1 MSGLLKL
8 IDELLSVLDSELPC
22 VVCTVAAT
30 RGSTPQ
36 KAGAMMLV
44 FADGT
49 QSGTLGG
56 GCVEAEVKKQA
67 LAALTADTPVPKIH
81 TFHLDEDYGWDDSL
95 ICGGRMTIV
104 AEMASR
110 AHFIYFA
117 SLKQLLDFGAA
128 YTEVIALPENSSKA
142 IPGTRGLFTVNGS
155 FVASTGDIKLP
166 PLPEK
171 RARAMVV
178 QEHAVLITPARIRL
192 LIVGAGHVGEAV
204 ANYAHDLNF
213 DVWILDDREK
223 FANDSRFPHA
233 SRRIVGD
240 IGRELQALQPEIT
253 SSTYCLIVTRGHSHD
268 EEALYQVVKSKAGYI
283 GMIGSKRKVRL
294 IFDDLRAK
302 GISDEALARVRAPIG
317 LDIGSQTV
325 PEIAVSILAELI
337 AYRNLGASPSVATGG
352 LSFKE

>member
-155 FVASTGDIKLP
+155 FGGNLEFKSLALP
-166 PLPEK
+166 
-171 RARAMVV
+171 
-178 QEHAVLITPARIRL
+178 L
-192 LIVGAGHVGEAV
+192 LIFLTQPLSLTCALAALWITGTPLNVSSYMGAILLVGLDVKNGILLIEYVGQLRRGGASLEDALPGTRSR
-204 ANYAHDLNF
+204 N
-213 DVWILDDREK
+213 
-223 FANDSRFPHA
+223 SRFT
-233 SRRIVGD
+233 G
-240 IGRELQALQPEIT
+240 
-253 SSTYCLIVTRGHSHD
+253 
-268 EEALYQVVKSKAGYI
+268 
-283 GMIGSKRKVRL
+283 
-294 IFDDLRAK
+294 
-302 GISDEALARVRAPIG
+302 ARCR
-317 LDIGSQTV
+317 
-325 PEIAVSILAELI
+325 
-337 AYRNLGASPSVATGG
+337 
-352 LSFKE
+352 